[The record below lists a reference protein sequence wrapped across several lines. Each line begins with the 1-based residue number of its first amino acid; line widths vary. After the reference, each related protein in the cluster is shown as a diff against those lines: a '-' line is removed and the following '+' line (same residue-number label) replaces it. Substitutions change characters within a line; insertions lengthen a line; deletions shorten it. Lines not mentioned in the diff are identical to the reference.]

1 LRERGLSVRFE
12 AIVEP
17 TNALIDGVGATTPL
31 SPFNSSTFAA
41 AARAWGAHPCLL
53 GLYTDTTA
61 LGGALALLSG
71 DSWLR
76 SLTIPTAP
84 SVRER
89 DLFWQGVLDFCR
101 HSNVGELHVE
111 TFSCRDATPPD
122 FALTSFSDASATRSF
137 RPAVKSRR
145 ERFEYWLALPD
156 GGASAL
162 SENHRRALQRA
173 RKAGLFVSRST
184 STHGVAAHVLAMGA
198 SAARRRQRGEDLA
211 TPDNTTKHRALLQHG
226 AAELFQAGT
235 DGDVIASILVLR
247 ARTCAYYHSA
257 GATATGMRSGAS
269 AFLVVEA
276 AKLLAA
282 DGLRWFNLG
291 GAAADASGLR
301 RFKAGFGAQEV
312 ALQSTSYWLLP
323 AHHRTL
329 RRFARAATTGPYR
342 LRSALLALRRSLR

>member
-1 LRERGLSVRFE
+1 LSARFE
-12 AIVEP
+12 ATVEP
-17 TNALIDGVGATTPL
+17 ADALIDAVGAATPL
-31 SPFNSSTFAA
+31 SPFNSPAYAA
-41 AARAWGAHPCLL
+41 AARAWGAQPCLL
-53 GLYTDTTA
+53 ALYAGAAA

-89 DLFWQGVLDFCR
+89 EVFWQGVLDFCR

-111 TFSCRDATPPD
+111 TFSCRDAALPD
-122 FALTSFSDASATRSF
+122 FARTSFGDASAPRSF
-137 RPAVKSRR
+137 RPAVRSRR
-145 ERFEYWLALPD
+145 ERFEYWLAIHD
-156 GGASAL
+156 GSASAL
-162 SENHRRALQRA
+162 SENHRRAVQRA

-184 STHGVAAHVLAMGA
+184 STEDVAAHVLAMEA
-198 SAARRRQRGEDLA
+198 SAARRRQRGEGLA
-211 TPDNTTKHRALLQHG
+211 TPGSATKHRALLQHG

-235 DGDVIASILVLR
+235 HGDVMASILVLR

-257 GATATGMRSGAS
+257 GATAAGMRSGAS

-282 DGLRWFNLG
+282 DGLHWFNLG

-301 RFKAGFGAQEV
+301 RFKAGFGADEV
-312 ALQSTSYWLLP
+312 ALQSTSYVLLP
-323 AHHRTL
+323 AYHRTL
-329 RRFARAATTGPYR
+329 RRLARVAARTPYR
-342 LRSALLALRRSLR
+342 LHSALQALRRSLR